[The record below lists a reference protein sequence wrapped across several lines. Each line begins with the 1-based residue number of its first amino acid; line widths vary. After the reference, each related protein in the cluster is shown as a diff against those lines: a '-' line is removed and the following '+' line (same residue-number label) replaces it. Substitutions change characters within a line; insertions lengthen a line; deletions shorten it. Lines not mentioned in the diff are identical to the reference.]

1 MPRMTI
7 TLSAPRQQA
16 LREVAARRGTTMAA
30 VIDDCLEACGVKT
43 WQEATE
49 LVAQARARAGLS
61 EAEAVDLAV
70 RATRAERERSGAVR
84 AAVDARIAAD
94 ERAEERAAERAASL
108 R

>member
-16 LREVAARRGTTMAA
+16 LREVAARRGTTIAA

-49 LVAQARARAGLS
+49 LVAQARARSGLT
-61 EAEAVDLAV
+61 EEEAVDLAV
-70 RATRAERERSGAVR
+70 RATSAERVRSGAVR
-84 AAVDARIAAD
+84 AAADVRAAD
-94 ERAEERAAERAASL
+94 AHATRL
-108 R
+108 